1 MSDKKQTA
9 VELFHEKVEQHILT
23 FGSINSAELK
33 KHKEISLQIEKER
46 LKESYIAGLM
56 NPLPFST
63 K

>member
-9 VELFHEKVEQHILT
+9 VEWFVEKMNLKYGNNDFAVT
-23 FGSINSAELK
+23 FQN
-33 KHKEISLQIEKER
+33 EISQALQMEKEQ